1 MSVEKRIDVKEL
13 AMPKY
18 LVHATYTAEG
28 AKGILKS
35 GGTARRK
42 AVEELLASLNGKLEA
57 FYFTFG
63 DDDAILII
71 DLPDQIAASAI
82 GLAVSASGA
91 IRTRSTVLIP
101 PEEVD
106 QAVKR
111 EVHFH
116 PPGE

>member
-1 MSVEKRIDVKEL
+1 
-13 AMPKY
+13 MPKY

-28 AKGILKS
+28 AKGLLKS

-42 AVEELLASLNGKLEA
+42 AVEELLTSLNGKLEA

-71 DLPDQIAASAI
+71 DLPDQVAASAI
-82 GLAVSASGA
+82 GLTIAASGT

-116 PPGE
+116 PPGD

>member
-1 MSVEKRIDVKEL
+1 
-13 AMPKY
+13 MPKY
-18 LVHATYTAEG
+18 LIHATYTAEG
-28 AKGILKS
+28 ARGILRS

-63 DDDAILII
+63 KEDAVLII
-71 DLPDQIAASAI
+71 DLPDQIAATAV
-82 GLAVSASGA
+82 GLAVAASGT
-91 IRTRSTVLIP
+91 IRSHSTVLIS

-106 QAVKR
+106 QATKR

>member
-1 MSVEKRIDVKEL
+1 
-13 AMPKY
+13 MPKY
-18 LVHATYTAEG
+18 LIHATYTAEG

-42 AVEELLASLNGKLEA
+42 AVEELLASLDGKLEA

-71 DLPDQIAASAI
+71 DLPDQVAASAI
-82 GLAVSASGA
+82 SLAVAASGT
-91 IRTRSTVLIP
+91 IRTRSTVLIS

-106 QAVKR
+106 QAIKR

>member
-1 MSVEKRIDVKEL
+1 
-13 AMPKY
+13 MPKY

-28 AKGILKS
+28 AKGLLKS
-35 GGTARRK
+35 GGTSRRK

-63 DDDAILII
+63 DEDAILII
-71 DLPDQIAASAI
+71 DLPDQVAASAI
-82 GLAVSASGA
+82 GLVVAASGT

-106 QAVKR
+106 QAVRR

>member
-1 MSVEKRIDVKEL
+1 
-13 AMPKY
+13 MPKY

-28 AKGILKS
+28 AKGLLKS
-35 GGTARRK
+35 GGTSRRK

-63 DDDAILII
+63 DEDAILII
-71 DLPDQIAASAI
+71 DLPDQVAASAI
-82 GLAVSASGA
+82 GLVVAASGT

>member
-1 MSVEKRIDVKEL
+1 
-13 AMPKY
+13 MPKY

-28 AKGILKS
+28 ARGFLKS

-63 DDDAILII
+63 DEDAILII
-71 DLPDQIAASAI
+71 DLPDQVACSAI
-82 GLAVSASGA
+82 GLAVAASGSM
-91 IRTRSTVLIP
+91 RTRSTVLIP

-106 QAVKR
+106 EAIKR
-111 EVHFH
+111 PV
-116 PPGE
+116 

>member
-1 MSVEKRIDVKEL
+1 
-13 AMPKY
+13 MPKY

-42 AVEELLASLNGKLEA
+42 AVEQLLASLNGRLEA

-63 DDDAILII
+63 ADDAILII
-71 DLPDQIAASAI
+71 DLPDQVAASAI
-82 GLAVSASGA
+82 GLAVAASGT
-91 IRTRSTVLIP
+91 IRSRSTVLIT

-106 QAVKR
+106 EAVKR
-111 EVHFH
+111 EIHFH

>member
-1 MSVEKRIDVKEL
+1 
-13 AMPKY
+13 MPKY
-18 LVHATYTAEG
+18 LIHATYTADG
-28 AKGILKS
+28 AKGLLKS

-63 DDDAILII
+63 EADAILII
-71 DLPDQIAASAI
+71 DLPDQVAASAV
-82 GLAVSASGA
+82 GLAVAASGTV
-91 IRTRSTVLIP
+91 RSRSTVLIP

-106 QAVKR
+106 AAAKR